1 MADHNKG
8 FKTAGGHPKGFKSAS
23 NGKPMIKEM
32 PRTKRPWDIPWKW
45 LAILIAT
52 PVIFHQCSQDDPVR
66 RYDTNKDTAPPQTGH
81 DWRDAERAA
90 EGLPP
95 ISSLKGESRLDAHA
109 LRQQQLADE
118 ALPTGPG
125 MEARRAGFNA
135 IVSKLYT
142 LPASVTA
149 EIDRIMT
156 HRDPNK
162 PIYDV
167 VKVDR
172 SQQFHIAAAKM
183 GKDNIVNS
191 FICVQKGLRVED
203 IYHAQ
208 ATSDGQ
214 VRINET
220 IPHPGNYLT
229 GRNLMEM
236 FGDKNCADGLYRLH
250 KAMNGTGETDALN
263 TPRNI
268 REAGRRFN
276 DRGLKSPYSY

>member
-1 MADHNKG
+1 
-8 FKTAGGHPKGFKSAS
+8 
-23 NGKPMIKEM
+23 MIKEM

-66 RYDTNKDTAPPQTGH
+66 RYDTNKDTAPQQTGH
-81 DWRDAERAA
+81 DWRDKYKERDAERLA
-90 EGLPP
+90 EELPL
-95 ISSLKGESRLDAHA
+95 ISSLKLKGESRLDAHT

-118 ALPTGPG
+118 ALPKGPG

-135 IVSKLYT
+135 IVNKLYT
-142 LPASVTA
+142 VSASVKD
-149 EIDRIMT
+149 EINRIT

-162 PIYDV
+162 PIYDIL
-167 VKVDR
+167 KVDPSR
-172 SQQFHIAAAKM
+172 QFHIAAAAM

-203 IYHAQ
+203 FYHAQ
-208 ATSDGQ
+208 AVPAGKTYQ

-276 DRGLKSPYSY
+276 DRGLKSPY